1 MVAGEDQQG
10 RGTWKQ
16 GTKAGPTLPALSSQ
30 LSRHWERGRE
40 EALEQLSPG
49 GPGLSGQAKG
59 PRPRR
64 QGLILGLPATSK
76 LWHVTAK
83 NQRRGPRR
91 MRPRPTS
98 WPHCSEGPCFIHLG
112 REPRVRVE
120 LN

>member
-30 LSRHWERGRE
+30 ISGHWERGRE
-40 EALEQLSPG
+40 EALEQISPG

-64 QGLILGLPATSK
+64 QGSVSLAHGLPAAAPQHPASPHWVPI
-76 LWHVTAK
+76 LLGSLSLH
-83 NQRRGPRR
+83 PR
-91 MRPRPTS
+91 
-98 WPHCSEGPCFIHLG
+98 
-112 REPRVRVE
+112 E
-120 LN
+120 LPG